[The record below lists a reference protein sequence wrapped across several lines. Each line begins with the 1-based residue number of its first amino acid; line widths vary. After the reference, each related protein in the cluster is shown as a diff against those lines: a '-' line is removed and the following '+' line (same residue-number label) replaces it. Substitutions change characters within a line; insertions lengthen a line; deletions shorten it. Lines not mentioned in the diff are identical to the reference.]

1 MKRISSTRTRRG
13 FGLLETL
20 ICMSLL
26 SLMFLGAT
34 SLIISTMRSTVRTQ
48 ASVYSTGDAANS
60 IQQIIGQLHEAS
72 AFALPTSDKPN
83 TAENGWATVGAVPLG
98 QFSTVF
104 ADGTPGGQTIN
115 TAIEILSPPPMTPHD
130 NGYTAQV
137 TRADGTTGLP
147 YGLRVLSSAGAIC
160 EAGTAGSTWAPA
172 PSAQPYNAMGDGGL
186 GKGAVT
192 LVYRGDSNGN
202 PNSAS
207 GTYLWQYAMPVSGA
221 FDLVNHPP
229 TALCKS
235 VSLAPNAVQFVR
247 PSYGGI
253 AEQHQMEIKIIS
265 SYYSPINGQQ
275 TNEQGNGASSSSLT
289 GKCVYMRDH
298 YAGGG
303 AASQAPTNTRTGNNA
318 FQYH

>member
-34 SLIISTMRSTVRTQ
+34 NLIISTMRSTVRTQ

-72 AFALPTSDKPN
+72 AFALPTSSAAN
-83 TAENGWATVGAVPLG
+83 AAENGWATVGAVPLG
-98 QFSTVF
+98 QFSTTLV
-104 ADGTPGGQTIN
+104 DGTPGGQTIN

-130 NGYTAQV
+130 NGYTASPMP
-137 TRADGTTGLP
+137 A
-147 YGLRVLSSAGAIC
+147 GLRVLTSTGATC
-160 EAGTAGSTWAPA
+160 EAGAAGSKWAPA
-172 PSAQPYNAMGDGGL
+172 PNAQPYNAMGDGGL
-186 GKGAVT
+186 GKAAVT
-192 LVYRGDSNGN
+192 LIYRGDPNGN

-221 FDLVNHPP
+221 FDLAKYPP

-235 VSLAPNAVQFVR
+235 VSTAPNAVQFVR

-303 AASQAPTNTRTGNNA
+303 AASQAPTNTRTGNNT